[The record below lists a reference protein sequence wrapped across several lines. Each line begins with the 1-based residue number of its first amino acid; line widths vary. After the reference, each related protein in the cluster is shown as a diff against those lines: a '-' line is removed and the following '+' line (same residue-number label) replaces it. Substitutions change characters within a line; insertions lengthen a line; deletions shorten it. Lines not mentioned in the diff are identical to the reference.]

1 MLLENVYQNA
11 VINVKCMIFWHLF
24 SLSQGRLAYPG
35 QIITVYGRGT
45 LNSCGPTRL
54 DRNKEYLLY
63 GKMFVSNIKIQ
74 ILWQNNNTLTIFFS
88 LAHLVNVLD
97 N

>member
-1 MLLENVYQNA
+1 MHSVVRKRLPKRCNQRKMYD
-11 VINVKCMIFWHLF
+11 FWHLF
-24 SLSQGRLAYPG
+24 SLCQGRLAYPG
-35 QIITVYGRGT
+35 RIITVYGRGT

-74 ILWQNNNTLTIFFS
+74 ILWQNNNTLTIFFFTS
-88 LAHLVNVLD
+88 TFG
-97 N
+97 